1 MAAVPKNDIAG
12 MSSAQLDSYC
22 TREKSDIRSILDSNR
37 MTMTQVVKDR
47 INVLNTI
54 KEVGIKKEYVVEDI
68 EWGDYSRCFDAHQTF
83 KEGTLVVTSAKS
95 QTSSYHIARALFIFK
110 EENL

>member
-1 MAAVPKNDIAG
+1 MAEDRPQLLNYQPVFQRFVLANEALLDCMAAVPKDEVKS

-22 TREKSDIRSILDSNR
+22 QREKNDVRSILDSNR

-54 KEVGIKKEYVVEDI
+54 KEVGLKKEYIVDDVE
-68 EWGDYSRCFDAHQTF
+68 
-83 KEGTLVVTSAKS
+83 
-95 QTSSYHIARALFIFK
+95 
-110 EENL
+110 